1 MKNIQKII
9 ATFTIALLFS
19 GTILAQE
26 VVVSADDFKSAS
38 KGAIIVDA
46 AVGEYATMHVQDA
59 IHIPHT
65 ELYKE
70 PIADGMIKEPAA
82 LAKYFGEKGITPDA
96 KVIIY
101 DDGSQKYNSRVYWVL
116 KYLGATDVHLLHK
129 DMNDWRKARIRLTRS
144 PKSLG
149 SKTFTPDLQKN
160 LLATSGEVM
169 SAIDDANTVI
179 VDSRTAGEYAG
190 KEKESKGHIKSA
202 VNINYEDM
210 LDDKGAFLSKDQIIS
225 NAKAKG
231 VTADKNIILY
241 CKTSIRAATNFVALK
256 EIAGFDNVKVYDGAY
271 LEWLKKHPDLIVK

>member
-1 MKNIQKII
+1 MKKIHKLI

-70 PIADGMIKEPAA
+70 PIADGIIKEPAT
-82 LAKYFGEKGITPDA
+82 LAKYFGEKGITADA

-101 DDGSQKYNSRVYWVL
+101 DDGSQKYNSRVYWVM
-116 KYLGATDVHLLHK
+116 KYLGASNVHLLHK

-149 SKTFTPDLQKN
+149 AKTFTPDLQKN
-160 LLATSGEVM
+160 LLATASEVM
-169 SAIDDANTVI
+169 RAIDDANTVI

-256 EIAGFDNVKVYDGAY
+256 EIAGFENVKVYDGAY